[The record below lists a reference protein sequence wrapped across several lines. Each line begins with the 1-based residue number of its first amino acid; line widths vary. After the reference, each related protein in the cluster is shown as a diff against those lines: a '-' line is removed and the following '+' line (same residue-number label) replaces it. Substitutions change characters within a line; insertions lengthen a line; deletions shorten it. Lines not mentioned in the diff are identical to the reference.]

1 MKKLLKIPLQNLARS
16 LGYQIT
22 KRRETSVPLDIFRDI
37 LLAHAPPAAPGFF
50 FVQIGANDGVSYD
63 SVRPYVIEYGWRG
76 VLVEPQPK
84 PFARLVKNYEGIG
97 SVGNVSFVNA
107 AIATTRGKLPFFA
120 NDDDL
125 LGGFSESVTRG
136 NALAGSVKQIEVD
149 AMTFDDLV
157 TQENISRIDLLV
169 IDTEGYDL
177 QILKTIDFTRVL
189 PRVIRY
195 EICNLTDAEFA
206 ESEALLARH
215 GYRFFLM
222 GIDAIAALEPAA
234 RASAGGA

>member
-37 LLAHAPPAAPGFF
+37 LRAHAPPAAPGFY

-97 SVGNVSFVNA
+97 NVSFVNA

-120 NDDDL
+120 NEDDL
-125 LGGFSESVTRG
+125 LGGFRESVTRG
-136 NALAGSVKQIEVD
+136 NALAGRVQQIEVD

-157 TQENISRIDLLV
+157 AQESISRIDLLA

-177 QILKTIDFTRVL
+177 QILKTIDFTTVL

-222 GIDAIAALEPAA
+222 GIDAIAALDPAA
-234 RASAGGA
+234 RAPAGGA